1 MYHFLNYEQIQVRNF
16 NPIYLTDSDRSY
28 LSYVWN
34 EKKKNKVFL
43 TELDHEFYS
52 FFKAVKCLKL
62 QIKSLIITCQNS
74 IQQCEESPLHNG
86 KEKLK

>member
-1 MYHFLNYEQIQVRNF
+1 MFE
-16 NPIYLTDSDRSY
+16 T
-28 LSYVWN
+28 
-34 EKKKNKVFL
+34 KKKNKVFL
-43 TELDHEFYS
+43 TELDHEFL
-52 FFKAVKCLKL
+52 FIFKAVKCLKL